1 MKFPERTFQLLFQ
14 ESTSLVR
21 WPGYLTCTPQV
32 RLHEQPHMN
41 CTLLQSKTQSAACK
55 VAVLAMTKGTF
66 FFPNAVTKHLKQAEN
81 GQTSLLCTHAA
92 SFRNAIT
99 LDKGDYCQV

>member
-21 WPGYLTCTPQV
+21 LPRYLTYMPQV
-32 RLHEQPHMN
+32 RLHEQPHTK
-41 CTLLQSKTQSAACK
+41 CTLLQSKTQSATGK
-55 VAVLAMTKGTF
+55 VAVLAMKVNF
-66 FFPNAVTKHLKQAEN
+66 FSNAVIKHLQQVEN
-81 GQTSLLCTHAA
+81 GQMSLLCTHAA

-99 LDKGDYCQV
+99 LDKGDCSQV